1 MREEALRRSPLH
13 EVLQSA
19 GVGFQARSGWLVP
32 TSLVSADDDA
42 APRLTIA
49 DESSRGKLLVEGERS
64 AGVISTALRVQAP
77 ILGLSVP
84 CEDGRVYSLRP
95 DFFFVATS
103 PGKEVEVAERL
114 RAVAAN
120 DGEFATVTDVTAGR
134 AQIRVIGSLCRQL
147 LPKLCGLDF
156 GETAF
161 ADGCGKI
168 SGLAKT
174 TQLIL
179 RCDWNGVLS
188 FSIVGGRSLGAYVWE
203 TILQAGREWDIAPV
217 VGG

>member
-13 EVLQSA
+13 EVLQAA
-19 GVGFQARSGWLVP
+19 GAGFEARSGWLVP
-32 TSLVSADDDA
+32 RSLVSAVDDA
-42 APRLTIA
+42 VQALTIA
-49 DESSRGKLLVEGERS
+49 DESTRGKLVVEGERA

-77 ILGLSVP
+77 LLGLSAP
-84 CEDGRVYSLRP
+84 YEDGRAYSLRP
-95 DFFFVATS
+95 DFFFVATP
-103 PGKEVEVAERL
+103 PGLEVELVERL
-114 RAVAAN
+114 RAVAASE
-120 DGEFATVTDVTAGR
+120 GGFVTVTDVTAGR
-134 AQIRVIGSLCRQL
+134 AQIRVTGSVCRQL

-156 GETAF
+156 AETAF

-179 RCDWNGVLS
+179 RCDCDGVLS

-203 TILQAGREWDIAPV
+203 TILQAGREWEIAPV